1 MERLIFMKI
10 QNFDFDLIHTFECGQ
25 CFRWNKNNDGSYIG
39 VVGNSVIS
47 VAQDNN
53 DFIFDCED
61 IKLINTY
68 FDFDK
73 NYTEIKNKLFLLDD
87 VLPKAIPTGYGIR
100 LLKQDPWEALVSFII
115 SANNNIPRIKK
126 IIESL
131 CMNFGKEIRY
141 KDNLYYSFPDAK
153 TLSVLSVE
161 QLNVIKSGFRAKYI
175 IDAAKK
181 VSDGIV
187 ALDSI
192 YSMDTNE
199 AREYLKQ
206 IKGVGN
212 KVADCILLFAY
223 QKYDVFPKDVWIKK
237 VLNDLYGVDEKNFDL
252 FVKEHF
258 GELAGFAQQYLF
270 YYMRG

>member
-1 MERLIFMKI
+1 MKFK
-10 QNFDFDLIHTFECGQ
+10 NKDFDLVHTFECGQ
-25 CFRWNKNNDGSYIG
+25 CFRWNKKEEDSYIG
-39 VVGNSVIS
+39 VVGNCVIS
-47 VAQDNN
+47 IKQN
-53 DFIFDCED
+53 DDMFETDCNDEA
-61 IKLINTY
+61 LVNTY

-73 NYTEIKNKLFLLDD
+73 NYGDIKKALAGLDD
-87 VLPKAIPTGYGIR
+87 VLLKAIPSGYGIR

-131 CMNFGKEIRY
+131 CLNFGNEIMY
-141 KDNLYYSFPDAK
+141 NNNLYYTFPDADAIAK
-153 TLSVLSVE
+153 LTVE
-161 QLNVIKSGFRAKYI
+161 QLDVIKSGFRAKYI
-175 IDAAKK
+175 IDAAQK
-181 VSDGIV
+181 VSSGAVDLKAV
-187 ALDSI
+187 
-192 YSMDTNE
+192 YSMNTDE

-252 FVKEHF
+252 FVSEHF

>member
-1 MERLIFMKI
+1 MRIK
-10 QNFDFDLIHTFECGQ
+10 NADFDLIHTFECGQ
-25 CFRWNKNNDGSYIG
+25 CFRWNKDENDNYIG
-39 VVGNSVIS
+39 VVGNSVIT
-47 VAQDNN
+47 VKQEN
-53 DFIFDCED
+53 DIFEFDCIDEP
-61 IKLINTY
+61 LINSY

-73 NYTEIKNKLFLLDD
+73 NYGEIKNKLSLLDD
-87 VLPKAIPTGYGIR
+87 VLKKAIPSGHGIR
-100 LLKQDPWEALVSFII
+100 LLKQNPWEALVSFII

-131 CMNFGKEIRY
+131 CLNFGKEIVY
-141 KDNLYYSFPDAK
+141 NNKIYYSFPDAN
-153 TLSVLSVE
+153 VLSKVSTE
-161 QLNVIKSGFRAKYI
+161 QLDVIKSGFRAKYI
-175 IDAAKK
+175 LDAAKK

-187 ALDSI
+187 NLNEVYD
-192 YSMDTNE
+192 MDTSS

-237 VLNDLYGVDEKNFDL
+237 VLNDLYGVDEKNFDS
-252 FVKEHF
+252 FVIEHF
-258 GELAGFAQQYLF
+258 GDLAGFAQQYLF

>member
-1 MERLIFMKI
+1 MEFKCK
-10 QNFDFDLIHTFECGQ
+10 DFDLIHTFECGQ
-25 CFRWNKNNDGSYIG
+25 CFRWNKSSDNSYIG

-47 VAQDNN
+47 VTQNEDVFTLRCDDENLLYKY
-53 DFIFDCED
+53 FDLKKDYSD
-61 IKLINTY
+61 IKNRLSIV
-68 FDFDK
+68 
-73 NYTEIKNKLFLLDD
+73 DD
-87 VLPKAIPTGYGIR
+87 ILSNAISSGYGIR

-115 SANNNIPRIKK
+115 SSNNNIPRIKK

-131 CMNFGKEIRY
+131 CFNFGDELKFDGIS
-141 KDNLYYSFPDAK
+141 YYTFPDAK
-153 TLSVLSVE
+153 TLSNVSTG
-161 QLNVIKSGFRAKYI
+161 QLDVIKSGFRAKYI
-175 IDAAKK
+175 IDAAIK
-181 VSDGIV
+181 VANKTVDLESVYD
-187 ALDSI
+187 
-192 YSMDTNE
+192 MDTST

-237 VLNDLYGVDEKNFDL
+237 VLNDLYGVEEKEFDNF
-252 FVKEHF
+252 VQNHF

>member
-1 MERLIFMKI
+1 MKI
-10 QNFDFDLIHTFECGQ
+10 QNSDFDLVHTFECGQ
-25 CFRWNKNNDGSYIG
+25 CFRWNKFDENSYLGI
-39 VVGNSVIS
+39 VADSVIKITQYES
-47 VAQDNN
+47 CFDIECDNEN
-53 DFIFDCED
+53 VV
-61 IKLINTY
+61 NNY
-68 FDFDK
+68 FDFNR
-73 NYTEIKNKLFLLDD
+73 NYSEIKNALSSIDD
-87 VLPKAIPTGYGIR
+87 VLLRAIPSGYGIR
-100 LLKQDPWEALVSFII
+100 LLKQDPWETLISFII

-131 CMNFGKEIRY
+131 CENFGNKINY
-141 KDNLYYSFPDAK
+141 NGNVYYTFPDAYSLSK
-153 TLSVLSVE
+153 LSVDDLD
-161 QLNVIKSGFRAKYI
+161 VIKSGFRAKYI

-181 VSDGIV
+181 VADGTV
-187 ALDSI
+187 NLDLI
-192 YSMDTNE
+192 YDMDTDT

-223 QKYDVFPKDVWIKK
+223 QKFDVFPKDVWIKK
-237 VLNDLYGVDEKNFDL
+237 VLNDLYGVSECDFDS